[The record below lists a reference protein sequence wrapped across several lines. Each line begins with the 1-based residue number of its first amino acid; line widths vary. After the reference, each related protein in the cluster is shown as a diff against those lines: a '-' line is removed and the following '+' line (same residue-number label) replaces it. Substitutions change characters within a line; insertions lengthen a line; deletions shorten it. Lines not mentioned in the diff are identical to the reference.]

1 MNKVVSIIF
10 SLFFLAGV
18 LSLSGCKEEPVTPV
32 DPTNPIDPNEPTEP
46 TDTTSTTQY
55 FLGWSGED
63 NLGDIPTSTNFGFGS
78 GTLPPSVDLVD
89 KFPPIGDQG
98 QYGTCVSWAVAY
110 NIKTAIN
117 GMTQGLSSSDLASP
131 SNQFSPK
138 DLFVAIPD
146 NEKGQNCNG
155 TNFSNALD
163 VMQNRGVARMQ
174 TVPYTNLGDCS
185 NANLQSSWTN
195 EATQNKIKYWRKI
208 DPSIQ
213 SIKQNLSNNIPV
225 ILGAKLADNFM
236 SWNSDNVISS
246 STTYNN
252 VGQHAY
258 HAMVIAGYDD
268 NKGANGAFKVIN
280 SWGEFWG
287 DKGYIWVDYNYMM
300 NEFCTSFNGEKP
312 LFIAA
317 DEENSVDP
325 PNDPDPKTTGV
336 DLAPWIFS
344 DYSTYQSSGYP
355 TERQIDFNIYNIG
368 NEAASPN
375 SDWSFYY
382 IYFNAYDANDYG
394 VLFYD
399 NFNTTANPNNFYC
412 PTDYNCVFN
421 YPIPAGGSFTQAV
434 WGLESQYRTYYMP
447 QITGYY
453 YLVMIA
459 DVDDKFSEQDELNNL
474 FYTTQEPKYFEN
486 GYGFRATP
494 GSPSKSPQEFEF
506 KNRVKI
512 SQTQLKDSKFNT
524 VVSENY
530 PNAYTQAEVLD
541 FLKREH
547 KNGKIDQ
554 KVDAFMQ
561 RGNKSYGE

>member
-1 MNKVVSIIF
+1 MNKVISFLSF
-10 SLFFLAGV
+10 SLFVGL
-18 LSLSGCKEEPVTPV
+18 LISGCKQ
-32 DPTNPIDPNEPTEP
+32 DPPIDPIDPKPDPTE
-46 TDTTSTTQY
+46 TQY
-55 FLGWSGED
+55 FLGWDGED
-63 NLGDIPTSTNFGFGS
+63 DLSDIPTSTNFGFGS
-78 GTLPPSVDLVD
+78 TTLPTSVDLVS

-117 GMTQGLSSSDLASP
+117 GMSKGLSASDLAST

-146 NEKGQNCNG
+146 NQKGQDCNG

-174 TVPYTNLGDCS
+174 TVPYTSLGDCS

-195 EATQNKIKYWRKI
+195 EANQNKIKYWRKI
-208 DPSIQ
+208 DASIQ

-236 SWNSDNVISS
+236 SWNSDNVLSS
-246 STTYNN
+246 STSYNN

-268 NKGANGAFKVIN
+268 NKGPNGAFKVIN

-287 DKGYIWVDYNYMM
+287 DKGYIWVDYNYML
-300 NEFCTSFNGEKP
+300 NEFCTSSNGEKP

-317 DEENSVDP
+317 DEEGNVNPPD
-325 PNDPDPKTTGV
+325 PNDPDPKTNGV

-344 DYSTYQSSGYP
+344 DYSTYQFSGYP
-355 TERQIDFNIYNIG
+355 TERLIDFNIYNIG
-368 NEAASPN
+368 SEAASPN
-375 SDWSFYY
+375 ADWSIYY
-382 IYFNAYDANDYG
+382 IYFNAYNANDYG

-399 NFNTTANPNNFYC
+399 NFNTTANPNSFYC
-412 PTDYNCVFN
+412 PQDYNCVFN
-421 YPIPAGGSFTQAV
+421 YPIASGSSFTQTV
-434 WGLESQYRTYYMP
+434 WGLESQTRTYYMP

-459 DVDDKFSEQDELNNL
+459 DVDDRFAEQDELNNL
-474 FYTTQEPKYFEN
+474 FYTTNEPKYFEN
-486 GYGFRATP
+486 GYGYR
-494 GSPSKSPQEFEF
+494 PSGTNSGVQSTGDFEF
-506 KNRVKI
+506 KNLEKL
-512 SQTQLKDSKFNT
+512 SFKSLKESKYNT
-524 VVSENY
+524 VVSEKN
-530 PNAYTQAEVLD
+530 PNAYTQKEVLD
-541 FLKREH
+541 FLKREYE
-547 KNGKIDQ
+547 NGNINHKIDSYI
-554 KVDAFMQ
+554 Q
-561 RGNKSYGE
+561 RNNKSYGN